1 MSTRNKT
8 LVTAGALLAAAALA
22 SAQTVADP
30 RGAFN
35 VTLPQDGP
43 LALVSA
49 DWGPSGATARGGAV
63 VVDLHS
69 TLVLRNTGGRRIR
82 GVSLLVLAQEVT
94 PGGKASVT
102 TPSLNVGPGESFPV
116 RVDLRLMRPPAAPS
130 SALVEVG
137 LDGVLFDDLSFYG
150 PNRLNSR
157 RTMLAWEMEA
167 RRDRRALVAALDS
180 GGPEALRKILV
191 AAFARDAALPRLDMQ
206 LARGR
211 ATNAEPEHQA
221 ELACLRL
228 PDAPVDLAGASAWV
242 SSAEAR
248 APRITVRSL
257 AKRPIRYLEVG
268 WLVRDAQGR
277 EVLAGTLPADLNRAG
292 TGKRRPER
300 QHPPLLAP
308 RGRSFHLRR
317 RRRIRRRRTLDPH
330 PRRAGRPPPGRRPPA
345 LRRRDAPGR
354 PLSPQGPGRGGSRP
368 RRHALKPAPSI
379 AAASA
384 AAPSAR
390 PGRRSCPSL

>member
-257 AKRPIRYLEVG
+257 ARRPIRYLEVG

-277 EVLAGTLPADLNRAG
+277 EVLAGTLPADLN
-292 TGKRRPER
+292 
-300 QHPPLLAP
+300 LAP
-308 RGRSFHLRR
+308 GQESVVQKDNTLRF
-317 RRRIRRRRTLDPH
+317 
-330 PRRAGRPPPGRRPPA
+330 
-345 LRRRDAPGR
+345 
-354 PLSPQGPGRGGSRP
+354 SRP
-368 RRHALKPAPSI
+368 VAALSTYVAAVEYADGELWIPTRAALADPRL
-379 AAASA
+379 AAALPPSGEEMRLADLYRRKGLDAVVA
-384 AAPSAR
+384 ALGAMR
-390 PGRRSCPSL
+390 